1 MSNLHQLHAAAVA
14 AGLDAYA
21 RAAAAVRVA
30 PEAETGRVLLQIAD
44 SVATLHRLAAEPGA
58 PLDALREVEA
68 AAADRACAAGA
79 VAADDAPT
87 VREDAAGGAQKPTQC
102 AADEPAQPEAEQAAA
117 PAKAEQAAPAAEVR
131 TRENAPAAE
140 EEKPAEAEQAAAS
153 AKAEQTDAPAQEAQ
167 AKAAPEAEHA
177 GVPVEASYKAEL
189 ARAPKTPS
197 EFKDEVLRIL
207 SVFQK
212 TDEVRIGCIR
222 RTCEHFGKKRILS
235 IPEEQ
240 YVGALEFLRAEV
252 ARLGFPTDGATN
264 D

>member
-1 MSNLHQLHAAAVA
+1 MSPELLKAIVDAAETDRAESAATAAAITDLAAAVTA
-14 AGLDAYA
+14 L
-21 RAAAAVRVA
+21 AAAVRATVNAPTAPAAPSAIDVEAPATA
-30 PEAETGRVLLQIAD
+30 PEAPEAPATAGDAKRVEAP
-44 SVATLHRLAAEPGA
+44 ATAGDA
-58 PLDALREVEA
+58 PATAPEAPATA
-68 AAADRACAAGA
+68 AAAT
-79 VAADDAPT
+79 VAAVTDEAAPT
-87 VREDAAGGAQKPTQC
+87 VDQKPDAAGTQGKPVREVPTSENTPDEVKENPKT
-102 AADEPAQPEAEQAAA
+102 AD
-117 PAKAEQAAPAAEVR
+117 
-131 TRENAPAAE
+131 
-140 EEKPAEAEQAAAS
+140 S
-153 AKAEQTDAPAQEAQ
+153 AQ
-167 AKAAPEAEHA
+167 AETQ
-177 GVPVEASYKAEL
+177 AEL